1 MYQKKALMRAD
12 IKEHERG
19 RERPMCVAMS
29 ISRIDLECAFHFITA
44 ILYIFYLVDR
54 HLFFDGIDHFF
65 FSFFFIFF
73 SYFFSLSFT

>member
-1 MYQKKALMRAD
+1 MRVD
-12 IKEHERG
+12 IKQYERG

-29 ISRIDLECAFHFITA
+29 ISRIDLECVFHFITA

-54 HLFFDGIDHFF
+54 HLFFDGIDHSF

-73 SYFFSLSFT
+73 FYFSLSFT

>member
-12 IKEHERG
+12 IKQHERG

-54 HLFFDGIDHFF
+54 HLFFDGIDHYF

-73 SYFFSLSFT
+73 FFFSLSFT